1 MLISR
6 MLKAV
11 PLLLLGGVAL
21 PVAGALLSTPAYAQS
36 KAPARWLDV
45 EVGQSHIEQSQR
57 VIHRVLISDDTVA
70 ELKILEQG
78 QFQIRG
84 LEVGTTDIWIWYVDD
99 KQNPEVLEINVH
111 RDLSELIRRVGELV
125 SEGPPPRV
133 YPLEERIVL
142 EGPVPSLEALERIAS
157 VAAVYDEDFVNL
169 MSVKGDH
176 QVQLEVTFAEVS
188 RTATREMGLNVLW
201 GDPNGNAAF
210 GLVSSGTSGDR
221 ANTYHPNN
229 SAALNTANTYLIN
242 NGLVQSAGSGAF
254 ALAGVIANPANLA
267 AILSVMENHQIT
279 KVLAE
284 PTIVVLSGQQAE
296 FLAGGEIPVPV
307 AQNNNRVTLQF
318 KEYGVILV
326 FVPTVLANGVIDM
339 RVTVEVSEV
348 DSATG
353 TRITGIEIP
362 GFLVRKS
369 SSHLRVNDGMTFA
382 MAGLLSEQLHYS
394 RAQVPLLGDIPVLGA
409 LFSYTQHIRDET
421 ELMIFV
427 TPRLVRPMAEDE
439 VPIAPG
445 FTEDN
450 NPNDFELF
458 WLGMDH
464 RAGSRTGEEASS
476 EPSGPVG
483 AER

>member
-6 MLKAV
+6 MLKAT
-11 PLLLLGGVAL
+11 PLLLGG
-21 PVAGALLSTPAYAQS
+21 ALLTTPAFAQDM
-36 KAPARWLDV
+36 PNARWLDV
-45 EVGQSHIEQSQR
+45 ELGQSQIEQTPR
-57 VIHRVLISDDTVA
+57 NIHRVLISEDSIA

-78 QFQIRG
+78 QFQVRG

-99 KQNPEVLEINVH
+99 KEHPEVIEVTVH

-125 SEGPPPRV
+125 TEGPPPRV
-133 YPLEERIVL
+133 YPLEDRIVL
-142 EGPVPSLEALERIAS
+142 EGPVPSLEALERIAA
-157 VAAVYDEDFVNL
+157 VAKVYDEDFVNL

-188 RTATREMGLNVLW
+188 RTATREMGLNILW
-201 GDPNGNAAF
+201 GDQNGNAAL
-210 GLVSSGTSGDR
+210 GLTSAASSGDR
-221 ANTYHPNN
+221 GGTYHPNN
-229 SAALNTANTYLIN
+229 SYANNTANPYLI
-242 NGLVQSAGSGAF
+242 QSGNVNTTGFIQTVGSGAF
-254 ALAGVIANPANLA
+254 ALTGVVANPVNLA
-267 AILSVMENHQIT
+267 AILSVLEQHQIT

-307 AQNNNRVTLQF
+307 AQNNNRITLEF

-348 DSATG
+348 DSSTG

-382 MAGLLSEQLHYS
+382 MAGLLSEQLRYN

-427 TPRLVRPMAEDE
+427 TPRLVRPMVEDE
-439 VPIAPG
+439 LPIPPG
-445 FTEDN
+445 LTEDN
-450 NPNDFELF
+450 NPSDFELF

-464 RAGSRTGEEASS
+464 RAGSRVGEEGSGQ
-476 EPSGPVG
+476 PSGPVG